1 MNKFKMV
8 INGESIPTLFKNE
21 LEYDLLVRMNNELTE
36 NSRLITKQGIR
47 VIRKLDKIILESN
60 KYKNVKTNV

>member
-1 MNKFKMV
+1 MV